1 MSHPPDRQG
10 GFLIARIH
18 YLSGRLLA
26 QKLREKDIEINPAQG
41 RIMYVLW
48 QQDAIPIKK
57 LAEATSLKKNTLSSM
72 LKRLEKMGYITQT
85 PDENDRRVTRI
96 SRSEKDRSWETAY
109 QQVSREM
116 IESFYQDFDNKE
128 IVQFEEYLQR
138 ILLNLE
144 KG

>member
-1 MSHPPDRQG
+1 MSHPPNRQG

-26 QKLREKDIEINPAQG
+26 QKLREKNIEINPAQG

-85 PDENDRRVTRI
+85 PDQNDRRVTRI
-96 SRSEKDRSWETAY
+96 SRSEKDRSWGTAY
-109 QQVSREM
+109 QEVSQEM
-116 IESFYQDFDNKE
+116 VEIFYKE
-128 IVQFEEYLQR
+128 FKVEEIDRFEEYLQR
-138 ILLNLE
+138 ILSNLS
-144 KG
+144 